1 MVAESQSFALG
12 FESTTAQRKENITVK
27 PPVMHDRL
35 VAPCITMN
43 PGKTFAEL
51 MLALGTFPEE
61 LRSALRRLVADRII
75 EQRADGRFY
84 HRPRRKWRPTWRER
98 FAAWLLAA

>member
-1 MVAESQSFALG
+1 M
-12 FESTTAQRKENITVK
+12 K

-84 HRPRRKWRPTWRER
+84 HRPRRKRRPTWRER